1 MKIRNKIIFLT
12 TLVAVLSAFQAAP
25 AADTNTAMT
34 ATLGNPVIA
43 RGSGLEITRGD
54 LDDAMAGIRNAYQK
68 QGQPLSPDQ
77 AINIEKRMLNQ
88 LIETKLLLAKA
99 TDADRAAGK
108 KAADLQITAAIEN
121 AGSADAFDQQLK
133 ANGLTEADVRAKITQ
148 QATAQAVVQREL
160 NVTVTDDEVKNYYD
174 AHTFDY
180 EQPEMVRIAH
190 ILIYTIDP
198 VTRAPLPDD
207 QQLARRRLADDVLKR
222 IQAGADFQA
231 YAKQFSQ
238 DAGSKDNGG
247 VLLPFPRGQMLREIE
262 DAAFSLTN
270 NQVSDVITTTSGYEI
285 VKLLEKIPAK
295 KTGYLAAIAQIRQ
308 GLAQQKTAQ
317 LAAAYLDGLEKA
329 AAVEILDPNL
339 KPVAG
344 TGGNGMVAP
353 PVAAAKP

>member
-1 MKIRNKIIFLT
+1 MKMRNKIVFLT
-12 TLVAVLSAFQAAP
+12 TLIAGLSAFQAAQ
-25 AADTNTAMT
+25 AADTNAAVT
-34 ATLGNPVIA
+34 ATISNPVIA
-43 RGSGLEITRGD
+43 RGTGLEITRGD
-54 LDDAMAGIRNAYQK
+54 LDDSMAGIRSAYQK
-68 QGQPLSPDQ
+68 QGQSLSPDQ

-88 LIETKLLLAKA
+88 LIVTKLLLAKA
-99 TDADRAAGK
+99 TDADRTAGK
-108 KAADLQITAAIEN
+108 KVADLQITAAIEN
-121 AGSADAFDQQLK
+121 AGSEDAFVQQLK
-133 ANGLTEADVRAKITQ
+133 ANALTESDVRTKITQ

-198 VTRAPLPDD
+198 VTRAALPDD
-207 QQLARRRLADDVLKR
+207 QQLARRRLVDDLVKR
-222 IQAGADFQA
+222 IQAGADFQTL
-231 YAKQFSQ
+231 AKQVSQ

-262 DAAFSLTN
+262 DTAFSLTN
-270 NQVSDVITTTSGYEI
+270 NQVSDVITTASGYQI

-329 AAVEILDPNL
+329 SAVEILDPNL
-339 KPVAG
+339 KSVAG
-344 TGGNGMVAP
+344 TAGNGMVTP